1 MQNNLVT
8 SILQWIA
15 TAITIMLPIIQY
27 IFRDNFKFLFG
38 KYENL
43 FSISTAVALVLSF
56 AIIIILYANRYVLGS
71 RMYFSKKNKDK
82 YFASFKNAS
91 KNTKN
96 TQENMYQNKYNSE
109 PRYFNVY
116 HLAIISIPISL
127 LAFSVFI
134 SGQQKVW
141 IVCVSYVLFIS
152 AIIFSIATFA
162 IKLYTESRYKVRVK
176 EVDNLILEKVRA
188 YFVGEMKIKN
198 YFTDNNFPSTKY
210 IIVEYQN
217 KNYFVKTDASDPER
231 FFSIEE
237 KKDEIKK
244 VKK

>member
-15 TAITIMLPIIQY
+15 TAITIMLPITQY

-43 FSISTAVALVLSF
+43 FSISTVVALVLSF
-56 AIIIILYANRYVLGS
+56 AIIIILYANRYVLGG

-82 YFASFKNAS
+82 YFTSLRNI
-91 KNTKN
+91 NKN
-96 TQENMYQNKYNSE
+96 TQENMYQNVYISE
-109 PRYFNVY
+109 PRYFNIY

-134 SGQQKVW
+134 SNQEEVW
-141 IVCVSYVLFIS
+141 IICLSYVSFIS
-152 AIIFSIATFA
+152 TIVFPIATFA
-162 IKLYTESRYKVRVK
+162 IKLYTESRYKVRIK
-176 EVDNLILEKVRA
+176 EVDNLILEKIRA

-198 YFTDNNFPSTKY
+198 HLTDNNLPGTKY
-210 IIVEYQN
+210 ITVEYQN
-217 KNYFVKTDASDPER
+217 KNYFVKVDANDPEK

-237 KKDEIKK
+237 EKMK
-244 VKK
+244 